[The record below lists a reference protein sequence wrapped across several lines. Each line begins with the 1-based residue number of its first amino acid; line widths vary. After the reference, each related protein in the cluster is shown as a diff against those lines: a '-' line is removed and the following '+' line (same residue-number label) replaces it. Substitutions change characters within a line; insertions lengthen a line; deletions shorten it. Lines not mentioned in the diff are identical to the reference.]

1 MHTEGK
7 EKPSLASISSAPH
20 LDLTSCTILGLR
32 LPYAPIPKLGIERE
46 VRCPTVC
53 WGKGGENQ
61 RRAFLVYFF
70 MQLIYGAMW
79 VPQLLSRGDRG
90 QLATSM
96 KPAFYIARGPNLTPF
111 CKLEVKDLWCCNW
124 GCFKL
129 DEMMKDV
136 QWTYSFS
143 FYTACWAMWAF
154 MLQKFLHIKFV
165 QKVSIFKVLVLK
177 VCIKFLYIKCLYRK
191 FRCIELLIL
200 KVLYKSFLCMMFLRT
215 HLYI

>member
-1 MHTEGK
+1 MALWMLR
-7 EKPSLASISSAPH
+7 PSL
-20 LDLTSCTILGLR
+20 LTSRCGLV
-32 LPYAPIPKLGIERE
+32 LLL
-46 VRCPTVC
+46 
-53 WGKGGENQ
+53 
-61 RRAFLVYFF
+61 FLYIFLCNLH
-70 MQLIYGAMW
+70 MGPCGSHNY
-79 VPQLLSRGDRG
+79 LL
-90 QLATSM
+90 M

-136 QWTYSFS
+136 NWTYSFS

-154 MLQKFLHIKFV
+154 MLQKFLRIKFV